1 MTLEQAVQQLTQVPA
16 RLYGLRDRG
25 ELREGAIADLVVFDP
40 EEFRDVAR
48 FGAEAMRY
56 AEGVDYLFVN
66 GTLVIDDG
74 SLIDVTP
81 GRVLKRG
88 GQP

>member
-1 MTLEQAVQQLTQVPA
+1 MAAQ
-16 RLYGLRDRG
+16 RLGLHDRG
-25 ELREGAIADLVVFDP
+25 FVAPGMVADLVIFDP
-40 EEFRDVAR
+40 EEIRDMAR

-74 SLIDVTP
+74 ALTDESP
-81 GRVLKRG
+81 GRVLRRG
-88 GQP
+88 GR